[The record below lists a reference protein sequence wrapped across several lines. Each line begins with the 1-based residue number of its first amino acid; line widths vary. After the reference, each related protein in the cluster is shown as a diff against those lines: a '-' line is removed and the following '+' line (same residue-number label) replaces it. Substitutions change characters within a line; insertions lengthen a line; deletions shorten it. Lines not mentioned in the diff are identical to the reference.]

1 MLIDKYTLQEKLR
14 EVISDYLKGEDVIL
28 VDLHLLGRRKKSIL
42 RILVDQPEGG
52 ITMDRCAHLNSAI
65 SQLLDRDNLIQ
76 FSYTL
81 EVSSPGLDRPL
92 VTYEDFSRCLNR
104 KVRIF
109 LSQCLTDKYEISG
122 LVISVTEAGIELD
135 SDGQIQNIPF
145 QQIKKAKQII
155 EEIK

>member
-1 MLIDKYTLQEKLR
+1 MIDKYALQEKLTD
-14 EVISDYLKGEDVIL
+14 VVGDYLKGENLIL
-28 VDLHLLGRRKKSIL
+28 VDLQLLGRRKKSTL

-52 ITMDRCAHLNSAI
+52 ITLDRCAHLNSVI
-65 SQLLDRDNLIQ
+65 SQLLDREDLIQ

-92 VTYEDFSRCLNR
+92 QSYEDFSRCLNR

-109 LSQCLTDKYEISG
+109 LSQSLEDKYETSG

-135 SDGQIQNIPF
+135 SDGQIQYIPF
-145 QQIKKAKQII
+145 GQVRKAKQII
-155 EEIK
+155 GEVK